1 VCTIPAHHAAKR
13 GHEGCLRTLHVLGG
27 DAAASLVTVDTNGL
41 APSHIA
47 ALFGQ
52 EGCLRVLHELGGDA
66 AASLAAVFSG
76 GFTPL
81 LLACQKGCTKAVS
94 LLLKAGVAVD
104 QASDTGATPL
114 YVACQQG
121 HIPCAQQLSS
131 YGAARSFQLPPP
143 ANTTISVS
151 GAAAHGGH
159 DALVAWLATSSQWST
174 APHHLTVIDATRAR
188 ALLRAG
194 ADLEA
199 AAQAGGPT
207 PISLARAQL
216 HAQAGGAGA
225 VTAASL
231 VLDAARPWS
240 RRTHELFPAAARARA
255 VELLLLGHCL
265 SRESFFVG
273 AEVSLLDAWMES
285 VLPQAVLR

>member
-1 VCTIPAHHAAKR
+1 MA
-13 GHEGCLRTLHVLGG
+13 
-27 DAAASLVTVDTNGL
+27 TVF
-41 APSHIA
+41 P
-47 ALFGQ
+47 
-52 EGCLRVLHELGGDA
+52 
-66 AASLAAVFSG
+66 G

-81 LLACQKGCTKAVS
+81 LLACQKGRTKAVS

-121 HIPCAQQLSS
+121 HIHCAQQLSS

-143 ANTTISVS
+143 SNTTISVS
-151 GAAAHGGH
+151 GPAARGGY

-174 APHHLTVIDATRAR
+174 ALHHLTVIDATRAR

-216 HAQAGGAGA
+216 HAQVGGAGA

>member
-1 VCTIPAHHAAKR
+1 MA
-13 GHEGCLRTLHVLGG
+13 
-27 DAAASLVTVDTNGL
+27 TVF
-41 APSHIA
+41 P
-47 ALFGQ
+47 
-52 EGCLRVLHELGGDA
+52 
-66 AASLAAVFSG
+66 G

-81 LLACQKGCTKAVS
+81 LLACQKGRTKAVS

-121 HIPCAQQLSS
+121 HIHCAQQLSS

-143 ANTTISVS
+143 ANTTITVS

-174 APHHLTVIDATRAR
+174 PLHHLTVIDATRAR

-216 HAQAGGAGA
+216 QAQAGGAGEA
-225 VTAASL
+225 TAASL
-231 VLDAARPWS
+231 VLDAAGPWS

-265 SRESFFVG
+265 SRKSFFVG
-273 AEVSLLDAWMES
+273 AEISLLDAWMES